1 MSFFKL
7 FYIYSYK
14 YSMVDFLSI
23 YKEKFGDRTDTPVGR
38 VLTEFVDQFNSKFS
52 TKDIVSYITVTNSGD
67 NMIHNVILEKINFNY
82 KFITIKSKLDDVNV
96 NIDSITAFQN
106 DPISFSDVKSEEKL
120 ISILIDIM
128 GHERAVI
135 LYNNISSINT
145 YG

>member
-1 MSFFKL
+1 M
-7 FYIYSYK
+7 I
-14 YSMVDFLSI
+14 DFLRI
-23 YKEKFGDRTDTPVGR
+23 YKEKFDDRTGTPVGR
-38 VLTEFVDQFNSKFS
+38 VLTEFISQLNDKFS

>member
-7 FYIYSYK
+7 FIFIHIKK
-14 YSMVDFLSI
+14 YDRFSKI
-23 YKEKFGDRTDTPVGR
+23 YKEKFDDRTDNPVGR
-38 VLTEFVDQFNSKFS
+38 VLTEFISQFNDKFS

-106 DPISFSDVKSEEKL
+106 DPIKLSDVKSEEKL

-128 GHERAVI
+128 GHERVS
-135 LYNNISSINT
+135 LYYITIFHP
-145 YG
+145 